1 MRGFASELA
10 RQARRGAHA
19 ALVLLAA
26 ASAGLWWW
34 SPLGEAADRPF
45 FDAFTVLSAPQHT
58 DLPIVILAI
67 DEPSFQ
73 ELQQPWPF
81 PRGWHAQLID
91 RLREDG
97 ARAVAFDVVFAEP
110 GLEDQDS
117 ALAEAVARWRRADG
131 KPTVVLAAT
140 RERLDTGQ
148 TTLWTEV
155 MPLQLLLEAGAVPGQ
170 AGVSPDADFVVR
182 RAPTD
187 PASLSAQLAA
197 LHSGIS
203 AADTITGSAAT
214 HDWVRYNGPRGSIDT
229 RSYYQA
235 VTPGLLPPGF
245 FKDKL
250 VLVGRSLRT
259 ATELG
264 ASQAD
269 MFNSPFAWLD
279 GSDRLLPGVELHAN
293 LVANR
298 LLGNGLASA
307 SPAWAL
313 AAGGLLCLLLAAGAP
328 RVHPGLVA
336 AITGAAAA
344 AAVALSYAAFAHRG
358 LWWSPAPVLLM
369 LGAAYAVS
377 AVWGFAAARQR
388 ARHVRQMFAQYV
400 PPEVVGELV
409 AHPELL
415 RLGGETREL
424 TVMFTDLAN
433 FTGLAERL
441 DPQRTV
447 AVLTEYFNTM
457 TAIVHRH
464 HGTVDKFIGDAVM
477 AFWGAPLPQPD
488 HARNAVAAAIEMQQ
502 AMTAMVARLQAQGL
516 PPIGVRIG
524 IHSGPAVVGNIGS
537 ETRFSYTAIGDTVNL
552 AARLEGANKAFGTSI
567 LLSSATASA
576 AGVPCRALADVVVK
590 GKTEVVRVYT
600 PCDDPVLVAES
611 ARQLDSGSQPALV
624 LDKL

>member
-1 MRGFASELA
+1 MRGFVSELLRRA
-10 RQARRGAHA
+10 RDLGHA
-19 ALVLLAA
+19 LLVMLAA
-26 ASAGLWWW
+26 ALAAVWWW

-45 FDAFTVLSAPQHT
+45 FDAFTVLSAPRHA
-58 DLPIVILAI
+58 DLPIVVLAI

-81 PRGWHAQLID
+81 PRQWHAALID

-97 ARAVAFDVVFAEP
+97 ARAVAFDVVFADP
-110 GLEDQDS
+110 GNAAQDQ
-117 ALAEAVARWRRADG
+117 ALADAIARWRRADG
-131 KPTVVLAAT
+131 TASVVLAGT
-140 RERLDTGQ
+140 RERLETGQ

-155 MPLQLLLEAGAVPGQ
+155 APLQSLLDAGAVTGQ
-170 AGVSPDADFVVR
+170 AGVAPDADFVVR
-182 RAPTD
+182 RAPTAPD
-187 PASLSAQLAA
+187 SLSARLAA
-197 LHSGIS
+197 TAG
-203 AADTITGSAAT
+203 APAPTADA
-214 HDWVRYNGPRGSIDT
+214 VRYNGPRGSIDT

-235 VTPGLLPPGF
+235 VTPDLLPPGF

-264 ASQAD
+264 AGQAD

-279 GSDRLLPGVELHAN
+279 GSDRLMPGVELHAH
-293 LVANR
+293 LVANH
-298 LLGNGLASA
+298 LLGNGLRAA
-307 SPAWAL
+307 PPWWAL
-313 AAGGLLCLLLAAGAP
+313 ATGAMLSLLLATLAP
-328 RVHPGLVA
+328 RGHPGLVA
-336 AITGAAAA
+336 ACTGGAAAT
-344 AAVALSYAAFAHRG
+344 AVGLSFATFALG
-358 LWWSPAPVLLM
+358 QVWWSPAPLLAM

-388 ARHVRQMFAQYV
+388 ARHIRQMFAQYV

-409 AHPELL
+409 AHPELM

-477 AFWGAPLPQPD
+477 AFWGAPLALPD
-488 HARNAVAAAIEMQQ
+488 HARHAVAAAIEMQS
-502 AMTAMVARLQAQGL
+502 AMAAMVARLQAQGL
-516 PPIGVRIG
+516 PPIGMRIG
-524 IHSGPAVVGNIGS
+524 LHSGPAVVGNIGS

-552 AARLEGANKAFGTSI
+552 AATHPA
-567 LLSSATASA
+567 SSQ
-576 AGVPCRALADVVVK
+576 GV
-590 GKTEVVRVYT
+590 
-600 PCDDPVLVAES
+600 
-611 ARQLDSGSQPALV
+611 
-624 LDKL
+624 

>member
-1 MRGFASELA
+1 MRGFASELSRRA
-10 RQARRGAHA
+10 RDLGHA
-19 ALVLLAA
+19 LLVLLATALA
-26 ASAGLWWW
+26 AAWWW

-45 FDAFTVLSAPQHT
+45 FDAFTVLSAPRHT
-58 DLPIVILAI
+58 DLPIVVVAI

-73 ELQQPWPF
+73 ELQQAWPF
-81 PRGWHAQLID
+81 PRQWHAQLID
-91 RLREDG
+91 RVREDG

-110 GLEDQDS
+110 GNEAGDH
-117 ALAEAVARWRRADG
+117 ALTDAVARWHRAHG
-131 KPTVVLAAT
+131 PATVVLAAAQ
-140 RERLDTGQ
+140 EKLDTGQ

-155 MPLQLLLEAGAVPGQ
+155 MPLQRLLDAGAAAGQ

-182 RAPTD
+182 RAPTATD
-187 PASLSAQLAA
+187 SLSAQLAA
-197 LHSGIS
+197 
-203 AADTITGSAAT
+203 AAGTPVPAAN
-214 HDWVRYNGPRGSIDT
+214 WVRYNGPRGSIDT

-245 FKDKL
+245 FKNKL

-279 GSDRLLPGVELHAN
+279 GSDRLMPGVELHAH

-298 LLGNGLASA
+298 LLGNGLQAA
-307 SPAWAL
+307 SPWWAL
-313 AAGGLLCLLLAAGAP
+313 AAGGLLSLMLATLAP

-336 AITGAAAA
+336 VLTGAAAIA
-344 AAVALSYAAFAHRG
+344 TVGLSFASFAQSNQ
-358 LWWSPAPVLLM
+358 WWSPSPVLAMLM
-369 LGAAYAVS
+369 AAYAVS
-377 AVWGFAAARQR
+377 AIWGFVAARQR
-388 ARHVRQMFAQYV
+388 ARHIRQMFAQYV
-400 PPEVVGELV
+400 PPDVVSQLV
-409 AHPELL
+409 AHPELM

-424 TVMFTDLAN
+424 SVMFTDLAN

-441 DPQRTV
+441 DPQHTV

-457 TAIVHRH
+457 TTIVHRH

-477 AFWGAPLPQPD
+477 AFWGAPLPRAD
-488 HARNAVAAAIEMQQ
+488 HARHAVAAAIDMQE
-502 AMTAMVARLQAQGL
+502 AMAAMVARLQAQGL
-516 PPIGVRIG
+516 PPIGMRIG

-552 AARLEGANKAFGTSI
+552 AARLEGANKAFGTGI
-567 LLSSATASA
+567 LLSASTAA
-576 AGVPCRALADVVVK
+576 LLGEGAPLLRPLADVVVK
-590 GKTEVVRVYT
+590 GKTEAVRVYT
-600 PCDDPVLVAES
+600 PCDDAALVAS
-611 ARQLDSGSQPALV
+611 STRQLDSAGQPALA

>member
-1 MRGFASELA
+1 MRGFVSELSRRA
-10 RQARRGAHA
+10 RDLGHA
-19 ALVLLAA
+19 LLVMLAA
-26 ASAGLWWW
+26 ALAAVWWW

-45 FDAFTVLSAPQHT
+45 FDAFTVLSAPHHH
-58 DLPIVILAI
+58 DLPIVVLAI

-81 PRGWHAQLID
+81 PRQWHAALID

-97 ARAVAFDVVFAEP
+97 AHAVAFDVVFAEP
-110 GLEDQDS
+110 GQPAQDQ
-117 ALAEAVARWRRADG
+117 ALGDAIARWHHNNG
-131 KPTVVLAAT
+131 QPTVVLAAT
-140 RERLDTGQ
+140 RERIDTGQ

-155 MPLQLLLEAGAVPGQ
+155 APLKRLLDAGAVAGQ

-182 RAPTD
+182 RAPSD
-187 PASLSAQLAA
+187 PDSLSAKLAA
-197 LHSGIS
+197 TRG
-203 AADTITGSAAT
+203 AAAPTA
-214 HDWVRYNGPRGSIDT
+214 DWIRYNGPRGGIDT

-235 VTPGLLPPGF
+235 ITPGLLPPGF

-279 GSDRLLPGVELHAN
+279 GSDRLMPGVELHAH

-298 LLGNGLASA
+298 LLGNGLVSA
-307 SPAWAL
+307 SPWWAL
-313 AAGGLLCLLLAAGAP
+313 GAGGLLCLLLAAGAP
-328 RVHPGLVA
+328 RMHPGLVA
-336 AITGAAAA
+336 AATAS
-344 AAVALSYAAFAHRG
+344 AAVVGLGLSYAAFAHG
-358 LWWSPAPVLLM
+358 NHWASPAPLLAM
-369 LGAAYAVS
+369 LAAAYAVS
-377 AVWGFAAARQR
+377 AVWGFVATRRR
-388 ARHVRQMFAQYV
+388 ARHIRQMFAQYV
-400 PPEVVGELV
+400 PPDVVSELV
-409 AHPELL
+409 AHPELM

-433 FTGLAERL
+433 FTGLSERL

-477 AFWGAPLPQPD
+477 AFWGAPLPVPD
-488 HARNAVAAAIEMQQ
+488 HARHAVAAAIEMQK
-502 AMTAMVARLQAQGL
+502 AMAAMVARLQAQGL
-516 PPIGVRIG
+516 PPIGMRIG
-524 IHSGPAVVGNIGS
+524 LHSGPAVVGNIGS

-552 AARLEGANKAFGTSI
+552 AARLEGANKAFGTDI
-567 LLSSATASA
+567 LISASTAA
-576 AGVPCRALADVVVK
+576 LIGPNGPLLRPLADVVVK
-590 GKTEVVRVYT
+590 GKTEAVRVYT
-600 PCDDPVLVAES
+600 PCDDAALVAS
-611 ARQLDSGSQPALV
+611 STQQLNQGGCAPLA

>member
-1 MRGFASELA
+1 MRGFVSELLRRA
-10 RQARRGAHA
+10 RDLGHA
-19 ALVLLAA
+19 LLVTLAA
-26 ASAGLWWW
+26 ALAAVWWW

-45 FDAFTVLSAPQHT
+45 FDAFTVLSAPRHA
-58 DLPIVILAI
+58 DLPIVVLAI

-81 PRGWHAQLID
+81 PRQWHAALID

-110 GLEDQDS
+110 GNPAQDQ
-117 ALAEAVARWRRADG
+117 ALADAIARWRRPDG
-131 KPTVVLAAT
+131 TASVVLAAT
-140 RERLDTGQ
+140 RERLETGQ

-155 MPLQLLLEAGAVPGQ
+155 APLQSLLDAGAVAGQ

-182 RAPTD
+182 RAPSD
-187 PASLSAQLAA
+187 PDSLSAKLAA
-197 LHSGIS
+197 TTG
-203 AADTITGSAAT
+203 AARQATG
-214 HDWVRYNGPRGSIDT
+214 WIRYNGPRGGIDT

-235 VTPGLLPPGF
+235 ITPGLLPPGF

-264 ASQAD
+264 TNQAD

-279 GSDRLLPGVELHAN
+279 GSDRLMPGVELHAH

-298 LLGNGLASA
+298 QLGNGLVSA
-307 SPAWAL
+307 SPWWAL
-313 AAGGLLCLLLAAGAP
+313 GAGGLLCLLLAAVAP

-336 AITGAAAA
+336 AATASA
-344 AAVALSYAAFAHRG
+344 AAVGLGLSYATFAHG
-358 LWWSPAPVLLM
+358 NHWASPAPLLAM
-369 LGAAYAVS
+369 LMAAYAVS
-377 AVWGFAAARQR
+377 AVWGFVATRRR
-388 ARHVRQMFAQYV
+388 ARHIRQMFAQYV
-400 PPEVVGELV
+400 PPDVVGQLV
-409 AHPELL
+409 AHPELM
-415 RLGGETREL
+415 RLGGEMREL

-433 FTGLAERL
+433 FTGLSERL

-477 AFWGAPLPQPD
+477 AFWGAPLPVPD
-488 HARNAVAAAIEMQQ
+488 HARHAVAAAIDMQQ
-502 AMTAMVARLQAQGL
+502 AMAAMVARLQAQGL
-516 PPIGVRIG
+516 PPIGMRIG
-524 IHSGPAVVGNIGS
+524 LHSGPAVVGNIGS

-552 AARLEGANKAFGTSI
+552 AARLEGANKAFGTGI
-567 LLSSATASA
+567 LISGSTAA
-576 AGVPCRALADVVVK
+576 LLGADAPLLRPLADVVVK
-590 GKTEVVRVYT
+590 GKTEAVRVYT
-600 PCDDPVLVAES
+600 PCEDAALVAS
-611 ARQLDSGSQPALV
+611 STRQLDSAGQPALA